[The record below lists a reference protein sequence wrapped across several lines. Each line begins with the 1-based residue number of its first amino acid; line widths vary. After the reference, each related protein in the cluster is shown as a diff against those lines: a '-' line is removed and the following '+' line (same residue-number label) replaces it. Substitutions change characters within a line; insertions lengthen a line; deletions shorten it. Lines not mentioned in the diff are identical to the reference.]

1 MKLFLDTNII
11 MDFVKCREPFIYEA
25 LPLIQQGEKGIHR
38 LFISDLTFVNVAYL
52 SKKGLSLYQLYEM
65 LEEVYSLFEVVS
77 IGKQVIKMALDLK
90 YTDFEDAVQYF
101 SAKQANADCII
112 TRNKKDFTFSD
123 IPVYTPAEFM
133 ENSLFTE

>member
-25 LPLIQQGEKGIHR
+25 LPLIQQGEI
-38 LFISDLTFVNVAYL
+38 AYL

-77 IGKQVIKMALDLK
+77 IGKQAIKMALDLK

-123 IPVYTPAEFM
+123 IPVYTPAEFI
-133 ENSLFTE
+133 ENPLFTE

>member
-25 LPLIQQGEKGIHR
+25 LPLIQQGEKGIHQ

-65 LEEVYSLFEVVS
+65 LEDVYSLFEVVS
-77 IGKQVIKMALDLK
+77 IGKQAIKMALDLK

-123 IPVYTPAEFM
+123 ILVYTPAEFM
-133 ENSLFTE
+133 ENPFTE